1 MANLGGEPTVAGTD
15 VWLTPPEL
23 LAKLGKFDLDPC
35 APLDRPWDTATN
47 HFTIDHDGLKQNWQ
61 GRVWLNPPY
70 GRGMERWLEKLA
82 NHAGGGWLLYLLEPK
97 LKLSSIRSGGG
108 RTRFSLSRVVFVSTC
123 LMVSGLGLRV
133 RLRFLS
139 PTVKPR
145 KSFLVVARSK
155 VSSLILEGLAN
166 EDR

>member
-23 LAKLGKFDLDPC
+23 LNKLGKFDLDPC

-47 HFTIDHDGLKQNWQ
+47 HFTIHDDGLKQDWQ

-70 GRGMERWLEKLA
+70 GRGMDRWLEKLA

-97 LKLSSIRSGGG
+97 LKLSSIRSGVA
-108 RTRFSLSRVVFVSTC
+108 RMRFSLSRVVSASTC
-123 LMVSGLGLRV
+123 LTATGQGRRV
-133 RLRFLS
+133 RLRFSL
-139 PTVKPR
+139 PMVNAR
-145 KSFLVVARSK
+145 KSCLGPSR
-155 VSSLILEGLAN
+155 
-166 EDR
+166 